1 MTIRLSRR
9 TLMTDI
15 AFGAVGGA
23 GAGGSWY
30 SARASSKCLIVG
42 AIRWMGGTDGRGVT
56 RYRNSRLA
64 KPVKVAVSGSVERHS
79 DRTNRLVW
87 TSSQEKFDA
96 EIVTA
101 TQGGLSYWAY
111 LTAGKNGI
119 IDMRDPMM
127 MGLALHR
134 SSKVANRINWCLM
147 LSNGNMGDQ
156 GHYDASSRAVRDLI
170 LDPNYQLVSN
180 SKPLL
185 YIYYTEQDLA
195 RFLTDPLQV

>member
-1 MTIRLSRR
+1 
-9 TLMTDI
+9 
-15 AFGAVGGA
+15 
-23 GAGGSWY
+23 
-30 SARASSKCLIVG
+30 
-42 AIRWMGGTDGRGVT
+42 
-56 RYRNSRLA
+56 
-64 KPVKVAVSGSVERHS
+64 
-79 DRTNRLVW
+79 
-87 TSSQEKFDA
+87 
-96 EIVTA
+96 
-101 TQGGLSYWAY
+101 
-111 LTAGKNGI
+111 
-119 IDMRDPMM
+119 MM

-195 RFLTDPLQV
+195 RFFNGSLGKYEI